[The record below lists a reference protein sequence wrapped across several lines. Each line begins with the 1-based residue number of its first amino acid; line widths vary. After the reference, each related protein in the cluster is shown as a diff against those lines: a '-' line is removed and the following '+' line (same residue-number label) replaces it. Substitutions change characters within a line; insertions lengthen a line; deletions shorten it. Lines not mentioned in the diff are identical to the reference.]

1 MKLFFFLTFFIAAA
15 ISVVSPVEKRT
26 AVGVSHEPA
35 SRQQTVIDI
44 VSGFR

>member
-1 MKLFFFLTFFIAAA
+1 MKLLVFLTVLIAAA

-26 AVGVSHEPA
+26 AVGVSFEPA

-44 VSGFR
+44 VSGFK